1 MLDRVIARIK
11 TIKEKYHHHFP
22 YKSRNWSR
30 QKPTF
35 PHVHHFYNTVQH
47 SSQWNSFLMKEGRV
61 KPCCWEI
68 YIVVQY
74 SIVDQPQR
82 KCSRSPCSFQIYW
95 ICWTC
100 GGKKRQHSFAEKSRC
115 IWKLYIVKRF
125 QEVRFQIKRKTGNAS
140 TRSNMPTN
148 KFNAL
153 SKIFMWRN
161 AMFKSQFTPPPSP
174 IFGHSN
180 TTCRVTCNLQQ
191 TG

>member
-100 GGKKRQHSFAEKSRC
+100 GGENAIIHS
-115 IWKLYIVKRF
+115 
-125 QEVRFQIKRKTGNAS
+125 RKNAAVFGNC
-140 TRSNMPTN
+140 T
-148 KFNAL
+148 L
-153 SKIFMWRN
+153 SKD
-161 AMFKSQFTPPPSP
+161 FKRCVSRSKERQGMHPRGPTCLPISSMPCQRYSCEEMQCSNLSLHHRHPQFLG
-174 IFGHSN
+174 I
-180 TTCRVTCNLQQ
+180 Q
-191 TG
+191 TQLVE